1 MLRDVLALLPDVIV
15 RCPLE
20 TAIAFCALGA
30 VLWMAGGRLSRSI
43 LALVAV
49 AGGTII
55 GMRLPQWRGWQIDG
69 MGLAVAGSIV
79 LGSIAF
85 LMHRTCIGLLLG
97 VGMML
102 WAGFGTW
109 VFLAGDATWNWR
121 AATWNGDLVHYLHDL
136 WQTLPPGMGRVFPWV
151 CFAGFATGVTIT
163 VFSPKLGKVMA
174 HSLVGVTLMALMGSI
189 AASAARPSWL
199 AALPGSRAAQGL
211 ALVGLVALGALI
223 QWQFTPPYR
232 KQPGAG
238 RGSPAPS
245 ASRKV

>member
-1 MLRDVLALLPDVIV
+1 MLRDVLALLPQAIV
-15 RCPLE
+15 NCPLE

-30 VLWMAGGRLSRSI
+30 LLWMIGGRLSRSI

-55 GMRLPQWRGWQIDG
+55 GLRLPQWQGWQIDG
-69 MGLAVAGSIV
+69 MGLAVAGAIV

-97 VGMML
+97 IGMML

-109 VFLAGDATWNWR
+109 VFMAEGASWNWR
-121 AATWNGDLVHYLHDL
+121 AATWHGDLVQYLHDL
-136 WQTLPPGMGRVFPWV
+136 WQTLPPGMGQIFPWV
-151 CFAGFATGVTIT
+151 CFAGFASGVTIT

-174 HSLVGVTLMALMGSI
+174 HSLIGVTLMALMGAI

-199 AALPGSRAAQGL
+199 AALPGSRPAQGL
-211 ALVGLVALGALI
+211 ALVGLVLLGVLI
-223 QWQFTPPYR
+223 QWRLTPPHR
-232 KQPGAG
+232 GHGNVGRATASAG
-238 RGSPAPS
+238 TRT
-245 ASRKV
+245 